1 MDACVGIQLEHVVL
15 ETIHPNT
22 GLRCKDQTCRLL
34 MFVFQAQPLHARG
47 CKAILLMGGQ
57 TRNSNEQ
64 WGIDIVTAMGS
75 SGFKTQTSFKEDGLF
90 RSTSW
95 KVKKI

>member
-15 ETIHPNT
+15 EPIH
-22 GLRCKDQTCRLL
+22 CKDETCGLL

-47 CKAILLMGGQ
+47 CKPILLMGGQ
-57 TRNSNEQ
+57 TRKSNEQ

-75 SGFKTQTSFKEDGLF
+75 VQVGPHKQVL
-90 RSTSW
+90 
-95 KVKKI
+95 KKMVYLGVPPGK